1 MDTLIP
7 EICRLLNDTL
17 SPEKAVLASATDG
30 LDRLSRFPHF
40 PLSLLAVA
48 TGGDSQGL
56 RLAAAAYLKN
66 FVRSCMDDDPQSLEL
81 QRFRNQLAQALLQ
94 AEPAVLKVLVEVFR
108 LIVVKNFV
116 KENTWPELVPE
127 LTSVIQR
134 SNLIIQDK
142 NAQWSTLNALTV
154 LQTILRPFQ
163 YFLNPKVRNESVPV
177 QLEIIAQEILVP
189 LQATFHDFVNKTLS
203 FQDPFQDQVQ
213 SKLEEIILII
223 CKCMYFS
230 VRSYMPSAL
239 GPILPSFCH
248 DLFRILDSLS
258 LDGASDDG
266 SLLRLKIAKRGL
278 IIFSALVT
286 RHRKHV
292 DRLIPS
298 VVDCAFKIA
307 KQSGNI
313 CNLDCISERI
323 ISLAFDV
330 ISYILESGPGW
341 RVVSPHFSSLLDNAI
356 FPALVLNQKS
366 GMRMLRSTY
375 GRISLL
381 ILMKFPDGLKTYLLQ
396 GKVQLVYLVLLQCR
410 RSLKLTNI
418 KEGDIMH
425 EAPAGVGLGKG
436 HGPRIATATT
446 KRKKAD
452 KSKGKQQESSIGELL
467 VIPFLSKF
475 PMPYHGD
482 KASSKIVH
490 NYYGVLMAYGGLPDF
505 LRERNS
511 EYTTTLVRNRVLP
524 LYSSCPFVPYLVAT
538 ANWIIGELASCLPQA
553 MSSDVYDSL
562 IKALTMPDING
573 INCYPVRASAAGA
586 IIRLLENEYVPPDWL
601 SVLEVVV
608 NQIANGEKNES
619 SFLFHLLGTAVE
631 AGQNIISAHIPMLIS
646 SVVGA
651 IVNHIPPIPDPWPQV
666 VERGFAALAAITK
679 TWEASSASEALEH
692 DDRKWESAQ
701 AVIARTFATLLY
713 QAWAVSV
720 QSIDS
725 ADRSTSP
732 PLSCLDDASTLLGL
746 ILKSATK
753 KNEIEELKIP
763 ELLALWSDLI
773 SDWHGWEEMEDLAVF
788 DCIQE
793 AVNLQRRCDSTNFL
807 LTRISSRV
815 SPGVDQSI
823 IEGVSA
829 FVTKGIMAYPSA
841 TWRACSCV
849 HELLH
854 VPSFSFQMQCV
865 KQSIITSFTQAAF
878 SHFKDLR
885 NKPTGL
891 WKPLLLVISS
901 CYILCPEIVEQV
913 LDRDED
919 NGFMIVACGLAHVS
933 SRSFDSGISSV
944 SEIKLAVI
952 TLEKF
957 VERLVAFPLEDGN
970 KVLQDCLVSL
980 MEAFLHLKEVEE
992 KEAEESD
999 SEVIDDEYSDEEISD
1014 NEDSEDDDL
1023 EETQEEFLDRYAK
1036 AADELSEVVAGDI
1049 EDGVQDLELGPV
1061 DEIDVREE
1069 VLSLIRRHHQVL
1081 LKGQVLS
1088 SGLIQQ
1094 MLDAFPECTPLLQ
1107 VH

>member
-1 MDTLIP
+1 MDTMIP
-7 EICRLLNDTL
+7 EIRRLLNDTL

-127 LTSVIQR
+127 LTLVIQR
-134 SNLIIQDK
+134 SNLIIQNK

-177 QLEIIAQEILVP
+177 QLEIIAKEILVP

-258 LDGASDDG
+258 LDGASVDG

-307 KQSGNI
+307 KHSGNI
-313 CNLDCISERI
+313 CSSKTVKVMQNLDCISERI

-356 FPALVLNQKS
+356 FPALVLNQKAFFVKDILEWDEDAEEYIRKNLPSDIDEIS
-366 GMRMLRSTY
+366 GWTEDLFTARKSA
-375 GRISLL
+375 INLL
-381 ILMKFPDGLKTYLLQ
+381 SVIAMSKFEY
-396 GKVQLVYLVLLQCR
+396 VYLVNLLSQ
-410 RSLKLTNI
+410 LEVTIYLQ
-418 KEGDIMH
+418 
-425 EAPAGVGLGKG
+425 
-436 HGPRIATATT
+436 GPRIATATS

-482 KASSKIVH
+482 KASSKVVH

-586 IIRLLENEYVPPDWL
+586 IVRLLENEYVPPDWL
-601 SVLEVVV
+601 SVLQVVV

-679 TWEASSASEALEH
+679 TWEASSAGEALEH

-713 QAWAVSV
+713 QAWAASV
-720 QSIDS
+720 QSI
-725 ADRSTSP
+725 
-732 PLSCLDDASTLLGL
+732 
-746 ILKSATK
+746 
-753 KNEIEELKIP
+753 
-763 ELLALWSDLI
+763 
-773 SDWHGWEEMEDLAVF
+773 
-788 DCIQE
+788 
-793 AVNLQRRCDSTNFL
+793 
-807 LTRISSRV
+807 
-815 SPGVDQSI
+815 
-823 IEGVSA
+823 
-829 FVTKGIMAYPSA
+829 
-841 TWRACSCV
+841 
-849 HELLH
+849 
-854 VPSFSFQMQCV
+854 MQCV

-957 VERLVAFPLEDGN
+957 VERLVAFPLKDGN

-999 SEVIDDEYSDEEISD
+999 SEDIDDEYSDEEISD

-1036 AADELSEVVAGDI
+1036 AADELSEIVAGDI
-1049 EDGVQDLELGPV
+1049 EDGVQDLELGAKAMRGEAYVLGKWSKQVPSTGRGPSNRLGGGVGRARLDFLYYEDFIWWERFNTQCVLNGYIWLCTVGPV

-1069 VLSLIRRHHQVL
+1069 ILSLIRRHHQVL
-1081 LKGQVLS
+1081 LKGQALS

>member
-189 LQATFHDFVNKTLS
+189 LQATFHDFVNKVTLS

-307 KQSGNI
+307 KQSGNT
-313 CNLDCISERI
+313 CVMQNLDCISERI

-356 FPALVLNQKS
+356 FPALVLNQKDILEWDEDAEEYIRKNLPSDIDEIS
-366 GMRMLRSTY
+366 GWAEDLFTARKSA
-375 GRISLL
+375 INLL
-381 ILMKFPDGLKTYLLQ
+381 SVIAMSK
-396 GKVQLVYLVLLQCR
+396 
-410 RSLKLTNI
+410 
-418 KEGDIMH
+418 
-425 EAPAGVGLGKG
+425 
-436 HGPRIATATT
+436 GPRIATATT

-452 KSKGKQQESSIGELL
+452 KSKGKQKESSIGELL

-666 VERGFAALAAITK
+666 VVERGFAALAAITK
-679 TWEASSASEALEH
+679 TWEASSAGEALEH

-1014 NEDSEDDDL
+1014 NEDSEDDDQ

>member
-17 SPEKAVLASATDG
+17 SPEKAALASATDG

-116 KENTWPELVPE
+116 KENTWPELVPD
-127 LTSVIQR
+127 LTLVIQR
-134 SNLIIQDK
+134 SNLIIQNK

-177 QLEIIAQEILVP
+177 QLEIIAKDILVP

-203 FQDPFQDQVQ
+203 FQDQEQ

-278 IIFSALVT
+278 VIFSALVT

-307 KQSGNI
+307 KQSGNT

-330 ISYILESGPGW
+330 ISHILESGPGW

-356 FPALVLNQKS
+356 FPALVLNQKDTLEWDEDAEEYIRKNLPSDIDEIS
-366 GMRMLRSTY
+366 GWAEDLFTARKSA
-375 GRISLL
+375 INLL
-381 ILMKFPDGLKTYLLQ
+381 
-396 GKVQLVYLVLLQCR
+396 
-410 RSLKLTNI
+410 
-418 KEGDIMH
+418 
-425 EAPAGVGLGKG
+425 GVIATSK
-436 HGPRIATATT
+436 GPRIATATT

-490 NYYGVLMAYGGLPDF
+490 NYYGVLMAYGGLQDF

-538 ANWIIGELASCLPQA
+538 ANWIVGELASCLPQA

-601 SVLEVVV
+601 SVLQVVV

-631 AGQNIISAHIPMLIS
+631 AGQDIISAHIPMLIS

-666 VERGFAALAAITK
+666 VERGFAALATITK
-679 TWEASSASEALEH
+679 SWEASSAGEALEH
-692 DDRKWESAQ
+692 DDRKWESSQ
-701 AVIARTFATLLY
+701 AVVARTFATLLY

-732 PLSCLDDASTLLGL
+732 PPSCLDDTSTLLGL
-746 ILKSATK
+746 ILKFATK
-753 KNEIEELKIP
+753 MNEIEELKIP
-763 ELLALWSDLI
+763 ELLAVWSDLI

-807 LTRISSRV
+807 LKRISSRV

-854 VPSFSFQMQCV
+854 VPSFSFQMQGV
-865 KQSIITSFTQAAF
+865 KQSIIASFTRAAF

-885 NKPTGL
+885 NKPNGL

-913 LDRDED
+913 LDQDED

-933 SRSFDSGISSV
+933 SRSFGPGISSM

-999 SEVIDDEYSDEEISD
+999 SEDIDDEYSDEEISD

-1023 EETQEEFLDRYAK
+1023 EETQEDFLDRYAK
-1036 AADELSEVVAGDI
+1036 AADELTEIVGGDI
-1049 EDGVQDLELGPV
+1049 EDGVQDLQLGPV
-1061 DEIDVREE
+1061 DEIDVREQI
-1069 VLSLIRRHHQVL
+1069 LSLIRRRHQVL
-1081 LKGQVLS
+1081 LKGQALS

-1107 VH
+1107 VHRQSQLGHS